1 MTRTIFVISFVLP
14 ILAGCMGGH
23 DFQMQAP
30 TAMVAATVELDKGIA
45 EYHTAEG
52 KFIDGA
58 EAKARDDLKTDL
70 AAYVLKV
77 GAAGGKGTLE
87 EAKLAITPAFD
98 AFDKSMAGITS
109 DRRTERE
116 RYVNML
122 ELTTWVRK
130 LSAQMAEIETLRY
143 ATTDQLRQMAAEA
156 VRASL
161 GSKGSAK

>member
-1 MTRTIFVISFVLP
+1 MTRTIFLITLALP

-23 DFQMQAP
+23 SFQMEAP
-30 TAMVAATVELDKGIA
+30 TAIVAASVELDKGIA

-52 KFIDGA
+52 AFLTAA
-58 EAKARDDLKTDL
+58 EAKARDELKTDL

-87 EAKLAITPAFD
+87 EAKTAITPAFD

-109 DRRTERE
+109 DRSTERA
-116 RYVNML
+116 RYTNML
-122 ELTTWVRK
+122 ELTEWVRK

-143 ATTDQLRQMAAEA
+143 ATSDQLRKMAAEA
-156 VRASL
+156 VRANL
-161 GSKGSAK
+161 QPKAGAK